1 MSYYSQ
7 YILFRER
14 IETFWTKDTCKFYVL
29 SLVSLI
35 NLYVLIFFRYF
46 LIYILRQNVLN
57 KSDKKNFELYQVFMC

>member
-14 IETFWTKDTCKFYVL
+14 IETFWTKDTCKSYVL
-29 SLVSLI
+29 SLASLI
-35 NLYVLIFFRYF
+35 NLYVLNFFRYF

>member
-14 IETFWTKDTCKFYVL
+14 IETFWTKDTCKSYVL

-35 NLYVLIFFRYF
+35 NLYVLNFFRYF

-57 KSDKKNFELYQVFMC
+57 KSD

>member
-14 IETFWTKDTCKFYVL
+14 IETFWTKDTCKSYVL

-35 NLYVLIFFRYF
+35 NLYVLNFFRYF